1 MDDIEAA
8 QAFVAWMREKRGA
21 SRGTLDKYD
30 RLARA
35 WAGYLPTV
43 LADRTAV
50 DVEAFVG
57 RPRRGGQVAANATIV
72 NEMAVIGSFHRWGRE
87 RLGWGGNPAVLAGRP
102 RVHNRQPR
110 PVDDATW
117 MRVWTSDLSPDRRVA
132 LGLGYYCGLRRAELL
147 ALRANQV
154 WGGAL
159 VNFTRK
165 GGGEDRFDYTDLVEH
180 WQAKMPHLE
189 AGRLLVPLQELARQQ
204 SGSLLGWGTSVRPT
218 GLNKRM
224 STWLVQCG
232 LASDAFTPHQLRH
245 SFATN
250 LLRSGVPL
258 DVACDLCD
266 HSSPTVTMRYIRT
279 SGGRLASLRT
289 LNTLEEAK

>member
-1 MDDIEAA
+1 
-8 QAFVAWMREKRGA
+8 
-21 SRGTLDKYD
+21 
-30 RLARA
+30 
-35 WAGYLPTV
+35 
-43 LADRTAV
+43 
-50 DVEAFVG
+50 
-57 RPRRGGQVAANATIV
+57 
-72 NEMAVIGSFHRWGRE
+72 
-87 RLGWGGNPAVLAGRP
+87 
-102 RVHNRQPR
+102 
-110 PVDDATW
+110 